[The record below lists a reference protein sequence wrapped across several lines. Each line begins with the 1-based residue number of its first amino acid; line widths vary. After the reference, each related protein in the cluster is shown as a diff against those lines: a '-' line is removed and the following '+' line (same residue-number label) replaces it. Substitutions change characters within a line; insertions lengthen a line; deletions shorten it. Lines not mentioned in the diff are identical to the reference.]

1 MSVIFANTGIGY
13 FIFNIFRQNKHFCYL
28 SGSAPEGPVRCT
40 RSKCSSAMRIC
51 LSGCCTRCY
60 HPREC
65 CAVRWT
71 VRILLGAVLVRF
83 TWPRTRQS
91 HSPSPCLTATAL
103 ELLAQPSVQSPTAP
117 PREPQLQPCSL
128 GALEPL
134 ARGPLSYPGPNLRQS
149 TLGPRRLN
157 PQQKTFKTESFMG
170 FLTSHQP
177 LTLQKTLKG
186 NEKQRF
192 SGNYWNQKIFK

>member
-1 MSVIFANTGIGY
+1 M
-13 FIFNIFRQNKHFCYL
+13 
-28 SGSAPEGPVRCT
+28 RCT

-71 VRILLGAVLVRF
+71 VRILLGAVLVRV

-103 ELLAQPSVQSPTAP
+103 ELFAQPSVQSPTAP

-134 ARGPLSYPGPNLRQS
+134 ARGPLSDPGPNLRQS
-149 TLGPRRLN
+149 IFGNLPWAPEGSILSRKPL
-157 PQQKTFKTESFMG
+157 KSGGFIG
-170 FLTSHQP
+170 FLSSNQF
-177 LTLQKTLKG
+177 LTLQKP
-186 NEKQRF
+186 
-192 SGNYWNQKIFK
+192 